1 MPDDSAAHAKIC
13 REKAAAA
20 RDELKKKRY
29 SAVGDLAVKAV
40 EQAIEAAASLEG
52 LHFHTE
58 PRRAHSERTKWAK
71 QEFPGVSE
79 RLDELWGAYGALGYE
94 GVDGERA
101 KKAVEAMKKVLRAI
115 AEKSKLDLK

>member
-1 MPDDSAAHAKIC
+1 MSADTELHVRMCK
-13 REKAAAA
+13 EKAAAA
-20 RDELKKKRY
+20 KDELERKRS

-52 LHFHTE
+52 LHFHAE

-71 QEFPGVSE
+71 GKIPGISGD
-79 RLDELWGAYGALGYE
+79 LDELWGAYGALGYE

-101 KKAVEAMKKVLRAI
+101 QKAVGAMERVIKAI
-115 AEKSKLDLK
+115 AKITKLDLE

>member
-1 MPDDSAAHAKIC
+1 LPDDSELHARIC

-20 RDELKKKRY
+20 HDELKQDRH

-52 LHFHTE
+52 LHFHTD
-58 PRRAHSERTKWAK
+58 PRRAHSERTRWAK
-71 QEFPGVSE
+71 RKFQEISSE
-79 RLDELWGAYGALGYE
+79 LDELWGAYGALGYE

-101 KKAVEAMKKVLRAI
+101 RKAVAAMERVIRVI
-115 AEKSKLDLK
+115 ARNTKLSLE